1 MELMEY
7 AKNKIMM
14 GSERKSA
21 FLTEEV
27 RKMTAYDEGGHAIV
41 AFYTEAAMPID
52 KATIISRGQV
62 LGTVHMFPENDRYS
76 VSRKQR
82 LILTIV
88 RRTY

>member
-1 MELMEY
+1 
-7 AKNKIMM
+7 MM
-14 GSERKSA
+14 
-21 FLTEEV
+21 
-27 RKMTAYDEGGHAIV
+27 AYDAGGHAIV
-41 AFYTEAAMPID
+41 AFYLELAMPID
-52 KATIISRGQV
+52 KAIIISRGQA